1 MSDVSVDVKK
11 DLKFQVAVLFDVVVP
26 ATNHLYER
34 TERLYNGSVE
44 DSLNMF
50 ENFRNTIIHATNLRE
65 NLAKAVARP
74 GDRSQDDAV
83 KITIASVQ

>member
-1 MSDVSVDVKK
+1 MSDVSDDVKK
-11 DLKFQVAVLFDVVVP
+11 DVKFQVAILFDVVVP

-34 TERLYNGSVE
+34 TASLYNGSVE
-44 DSLNMF
+44 DNLNMF

-65 NLAKAVARP
+65 NLASAITRP
-74 GDRSQDDAV
+74 GDMPQDDAV